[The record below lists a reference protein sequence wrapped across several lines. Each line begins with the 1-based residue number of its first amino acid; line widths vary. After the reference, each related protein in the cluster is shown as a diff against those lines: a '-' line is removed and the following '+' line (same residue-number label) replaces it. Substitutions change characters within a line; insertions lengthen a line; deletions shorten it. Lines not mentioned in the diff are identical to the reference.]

1 MTRQP
6 KDPFPKQGRIRGQFD
21 TLIEHDPLEQYLAH
35 LEAKQAEAREQIAN
49 GKTLDADPADLRGIP
64 CIARG
69 VGGTSP
75 GTNPLTEAIARI
87 MRTVR

>member
-1 MTRQP
+1 MTRTH
-6 KDPFPKQGRIRGQFD
+6 DPFPKQGRLLGQY
-21 TLIEHDPLEQYLAH
+21 TTPLEHDPLEIHFAQ
-35 LEAKQAEAREQIAN
+35 LEAKQAAAIEATNKGHNPQ
-49 GKTLDADPADLRGIP
+49 ADPADLRGIP

-75 GTNPLTEAIARI
+75 GTNPQTEAIARI